1 MKRYIAYIGAVLSLF
16 LVGACSDRFA
26 EEAGYGYLA
35 VNLTEDLS
43 ESLIVKSEAS
53 EGEDQTEGD
62 EGTDEI
68 QVEPYS
74 IKVINS
80 SGAVVGEV
88 ADHHEVTADN
98 PIKVLMGS
106 YIVMAQN
113 KDVPDASFEDGFY
126 GGTVSVDIEAEE
138 TKTIDIEC
146 GRSDVKFS
154 VEFPAEFEDLFT
166 EYYVEVTSGVGD
178 RLRLSSCP
186 DEADQK
192 QRGFDA
198 KASFKVTG
206 ELVWNLYMKNTDSKD
221 DKGGVYTYT
230 KTIEDVKQGQ
240 HYHLVF
246 SLAEQEIIDGV
257 FSLKVKIDGEM
268 VSNSHDLIL
277 DFDMQGLPSF
287 STSSGWEIKEGLTFP
302 VGNSDPVKKMTFDF
316 PSKARNLIMSHSNE
330 MLTELGMP
338 ENMDLVGASDAE
350 IASLAALGI
359 NTAAL
364 TEESLKGEIDITSF
378 IAGLTIG
385 RYEIRFLAIDQ
396 KGHFIRPELAFEI
409 TSDVEAEALEGAD
422 AWARFVTLEGRYF
435 SKEVPEG
442 LTFQY
447 KLASDTEWTSMPESK
462 MKINES
468 ALTFSAR
475 LDGLQPLSQYQ
486 YRAVTADDKDTKVCE
501 FVTESAEVIHN
512 LSFDSWYADGDAW
525 YPNLDL
531 NDNYIWDSANGG
543 TASLGYIPTRPEEND
558 LAVKGEGK
566 AAARLE
572 TMQVSILGIKKL
584 AAGNIYTGKFDKV
597 SGVGAE
603 LDWGV
608 PFKSRPLALRAYY
621 KYAPKTINKAEG
633 IHADKSGQTDQCQIL
648 MFLTDWSAPFHI
660 NTDAKKFVDQEN
672 DPGIIAFGAYY
683 SSNTDSEYVQVT
695 IPLVYRSL
703 DRIPNYVVVAG
714 AASRYGDYF
723 TGGVGSV
730 LLLDEFEFIYD
741 PAELTDEQFEAV
753 FSNFR

>member
-16 LVGACSDRFA
+16 LVGACSDRFV

-80 SGAVVGEV
+80 SGAVVGQV

-146 GRSDVKFS
+146 GRADVKFS

-166 EYYVEVTSGVGD
+166 EYYVEVTCGVGD
-178 RLRLSSCP
+178 RLRLSNCP
-186 DEADQK
+186 DESDPK

-230 KTIEDVKQGQ
+230 KTITDVKAGQ

-246 SLAEQEIIDGV
+246 SLAEEEIIDGV

-277 DFDMQGLPSF
+277 DFDMQGLPSY
-287 STSSGWEIKEGLTFP
+287 STSAGWEIKEGLTFP
-302 VGNSDPVKKMTFDF
+302 VGNSDPVKKLTFSL
-316 PSKARNLIMSHSNE
+316 PSKTRSLTISHSNE
-330 MLTELGMP
+330 MLMRLGLP
-338 ENMDLVGASDAE
+338 ESVDLVGATEAQ
-350 IASLAALGI
+350 IASLNALGI
-359 NTAAL
+359 ITSAL
-364 TEESLKGEIDITSF
+364 TAESVSAEIDMTSF
-378 IAGLTIG
+378 ISQLTIG
-385 RYEIRFLAIDQ
+385 KYQLKFLAIDQ
-396 KGHFIRPELAFEI
+396 KGHFIRPVLDFEI
-409 TSDVEAEALEGAD
+409 TSDVEAEAIEGAD
-422 AWARFVTLEGRYF
+422 AWAKFVTLEGRFF
-435 SKEVPEG
+435 SKEAPEG

-447 KLASDTEWTSMPESK
+447 KLASDSEWTSMPASK
-462 MKINES
+462 MKIDAS
-468 ALTFSAR
+468 TLTFSAR
-475 LDGLQPLSQYQ
+475 LDGLHPSSQYQ
-486 YRAVTADDKDTKVCE
+486 YRAVTANDTDTKVCE

-531 NDNYIWDSANGG
+531 NEHYIWDSANGG

-633 IHADKSGQTDQCQIL
+633 IHADKSGQTDQCQIV

-660 NTDAKKFVDQEN
+660 NTDAKQFVDQEN
-672 DPGIIAFGAYY
+672 DPGIIAFGAHY
-683 SSNTDSEYVQVT
+683 SSNTDSDYVQVT
-695 IPLVYRSL
+695 IPLVYR
-703 DRIPNYVVVAG
+703 DIERTPNYVVVAG

-741 PAELTDEQFEAV
+741 PADLTEDEFNKV
-753 FSNFR
+753 FSNFN

>member
-16 LVGACSDRFA
+16 LVGACSDRFE

-80 SGAVVGEV
+80 SGAVVGQV

-113 KDVPDASFEDGFY
+113 KDVPNASFEDGFY
-126 GGTVSVDIEAEE
+126 SGSVSVDIKAEE
-138 TKTIDIEC
+138 SRTIDIEC
-146 GRSDVKFS
+146 SRADVKFS
-154 VEFPAEFEDLFT
+154 VEFPEAFETLFT
-166 EYYVEVTSGVGD
+166 EYYVEVTNGEGD
-178 RLRLSSCP
+178 KLRLTSSP
-186 DEADQK
+186 DASDPY

-230 KTIEDVKQGQ
+230 KTITDVKAGQ

-246 SLAEQEIIDGV
+246 SLAEEEIIDGV

-277 DFDMQGLPSF
+277 DFDMQGLPSY
-287 STSSGWEIKEGLTFP
+287 STSAGWEIKEGLTFP
-302 VGNSDPVKKMTFDF
+302 VGNTDPVKKLIFSL
-316 PSKARNLIMSHSNE
+316 PSKTRSLTISHSNE
-330 MLTELGMP
+330 MLMRLGLP
-338 ENMDLVGASDAE
+338 ESVDLVGATEAQ
-350 IASLAALGI
+350 IASLNALGI
-359 NTAAL
+359 STSAL
-364 TEESLKGEIDITSF
+364 TAESVSAEIDMTSF
-378 IAGLTIG
+378 ISQLTIG
-385 RYEIRFLAIDQ
+385 KYQLKFLAIDQ
-396 KGHFIRPELAFEI
+396 KGHFIRPVLDFEI
-409 TSDVEAEALEGAD
+409 TSDVEAEAIEGAD
-422 AWARFVTLEGRYF
+422 AWAKFVTLEGRFF
-435 SKEVPEG
+435 SKEAPEG

-447 KLASDTEWTSMPESK
+447 KLASDSEWTSMPASK
-462 MKINES
+462 MKIDAS
-468 ALTFSAR
+468 TLTFSAR
-475 LDGLQPLSQYQ
+475 LDGLHPSSQYQ
-486 YRAVTADDKDTKVCE
+486 YRAVTANDTDTKVCE

-531 NDNYIWDSANGG
+531 NEHYIWDSANGG

-633 IHADKSGQTDQCQIL
+633 IHADKSGQTDQCQIV

-672 DPGIIAFGAYY
+672 DPGIIAFGAHY
-683 SSNTDSEYVQVT
+683 SSNTDSDYVQVT
-695 IPLVYRSL
+695 IPLVYR
-703 DRIPNYVVVAG
+703 DIERTPNYVVVAG

-741 PAELTDEQFEAV
+741 PADLTEDEFNKV
-753 FSNFR
+753 FSNFK

>member
-1 MKRYIAYIGAVLSLF
+1 MF
-16 LVGACSDRFA
+16 LVGACSDRFD
-26 EEAGYGYLA
+26 EEVGYGYLA

-80 SGAVVGEV
+80 SGAVVGQV
-88 ADHHEVTADN
+88 ADHREVTADN

-106 YIVMAQN
+106 YIIMAQN
-113 KDVPDASFEDGFY
+113 KDIPNASFEDGFY
-126 GGTVSVDIEAEE
+126 SGSVSVDIKAEE
-138 TKTIDIEC
+138 SRTIDIEC
-146 GRSDVKFS
+146 SRADVKFS
-154 VEFPAEFEDLFT
+154 VEFPEAFETLFT
-166 EYYVEVTSGVGD
+166 EYYVEVTNGEGD
-178 RLRLSSCP
+178 KLRLTSSP
-186 DEADQK
+186 DASDPY

-206 ELVWNLYMKNTDSKD
+206 KLTWNLYMKNTDSKD

-230 KTIEDVKQGQ
+230 KTITDVKAGQ

-246 SLAEQEIIDGV
+246 SLAEEEIIDGV
-257 FSLKVKIDGEM
+257 FSLKVKIDGEK
-268 VSNSHDLIL
+268 VSNSHDMIL
-277 DFDMQGLPSF
+277 DFDMQGLPSY
-287 STSSGWEIKEGLTFP
+287 STSAGWEIKEGLTFP
-302 VGNSDPVKKMTFDF
+302 VGNSDPVKKLTFSL
-316 PSKARNLIMSHSNE
+316 PSKTRSLTISHSNE
-330 MLTELGMP
+330 MLMRLGLP
-338 ENMDLVGASDAE
+338 ESVDLVGATEAQ
-350 IASLAALGI
+350 IASLNALGI
-359 NTAAL
+359 STSAL
-364 TEESLKGEIDITSF
+364 TAESVSAEIDMTSF
-378 IAGLTIG
+378 ISQLTIG
-385 RYEIRFLAIDQ
+385 KYQLKFLAIDQ
-396 KGHFIRPELAFEI
+396 KGHFIRPVLDFEI
-409 TSDVEAEALEGAD
+409 TSDVEAEAIEGAD
-422 AWARFVTLEGRYF
+422 AWAKFVTLEGRFF
-435 SKEVPEG
+435 SKEAPEG

-447 KLASDTEWTSMPESK
+447 KLASDSEWTSMPASK
-462 MKINES
+462 MKIDAS
-468 ALTFSAR
+468 TLTFSAR
-475 LDGLQPLSQYQ
+475 LDGLHPSSQYQ
-486 YRAVTADDKDTKVCE
+486 YRAVTANDTDTKVCE

-531 NDNYIWDSANGG
+531 NEHYIWDSANGG

-633 IHADKSGQTDQCQIL
+633 IHADKSGQTDQCQIV

-660 NTDAKKFVDQEN
+660 NTDAKQFVDQEN
-672 DPGIIAFGAYY
+672 DPGIIAFGAHY
-683 SSNTDSEYVQVT
+683 SSNTDSDYVQVT
-695 IPLVYRSL
+695 IPLVYR
-703 DRIPNYVVVAG
+703 DIERTPNYVVVAG

-741 PAELTDEQFEAV
+741 PADLTEDEFNKV
-753 FSNFR
+753 FSNFK